1 MRIVTISREFGSGG
15 RELGKRLADLLECD
29 YYDKEIITAI
39 AANQNLDEGYVARTL
54 DNHGWE
60 NIPLS
65 FRHTFISNTTSMQT
79 VLLLEQKKI
88 IEQIAKAGKDCVIVG
103 RNADVLL
110 SEYHP
115 LNIFVCADMDAKVR
129 RCLEMADRDENL
141 SQKEL
146 ERKIRSIDKK
156 RSQTREM
163 ITERKWGER
172 ASYHLIVNTTDWT
185 IKELAPAIKTF
196 TECWF
201 GRKNEHSIIR
211 TL

>member
-39 AANQNLDEGYVARTL
+39 AANQNLDEEYVVRTL

-65 FRHTFISNTTSMQT
+65 FRHTFISSTTSMQT
-79 VLLLEQKKI
+79 VLLIEQKKI

-110 SEYHP
+110 SEYNP
-115 LNIFVCADMDAKVR
+115 FNIFVCADMDAKVR
-129 RCLEMADRDENL
+129 RCLDMADRNENL
-141 SQKEL
+141 SRKEL
-146 ERKIRSIDKK
+146 ERKIRSIDKN

-163 ITERKWGER
+163 ITESKWGDR
-172 ASYHLIVNTTDWT
+172 NSYHLVVNTTDWT
-185 IKELAPAIKTF
+185 IKELAPAVKMF

-201 GRKNEHSIIR
+201 RRENVHSII
-211 TL
+211 

>member
-39 AANQNLDEGYVARTL
+39 AVNQNLDEEYVARTL

-65 FRHTFISNTTSMQT
+65 FRHTFISSMTSMQI
-79 VLLLEQKKI
+79 VLLIEQKKI
-88 IEQIAKAGKDCVIVG
+88 IEQIAKTGKDCVIVG

-110 SEYHP
+110 AEYNP
-115 LNIFVCADMDAKVR
+115 FNIFVCADMDAKVR
-129 RCLEMADRDENL
+129 RCFDMADKNENL
-141 SQKEL
+141 SRKDV
-146 ERKIRSIDKK
+146 ERKIRSIDKN

-163 ITERKWGER
+163 ITESKWGDR
-172 ASYHLIVNTTDWT
+172 ASYHLVVNTTDWT
-185 IKELAPAIKTF
+185 IKELAPAVKAF
-196 TECWF
+196 MECWF
-201 GRKNEHSIIR
+201 RRENEHSIIR
-211 TL
+211 SL